1 MHFYIKLTL
10 ALASIATAS
19 CQTTG
24 LPGIHASQNSVT
36 NCLTYHRCQVTGKL
50 AINGSG
56 RYADYTLTTPEN
68 RCFPLLISKS
78 QRKQVGQYE
87 EKTVKMTG
95 YLLLR
100 MAEDSDDLLS
110 TLGYFDRT
118 LPSYGSCK
126 GEVGVLYVQNIR

>member
-10 ALASIATAS
+10 ALASVATAS

-24 LPGIHASQNSVT
+24 LPGINASQNSVT
-36 NCLTYHRCQVTGKL
+36 NCLTYQRCQVTGKL

-56 RYADYTLTTPEN
+56 QYADYTLTTPEN
-68 RCFPLLISKS
+68 RCFPLLLSNQ
-78 QRKQVGQYE
+78 QRLQAGQYKE
-87 EKTVKMTG
+87 RTVKISG
-95 YLLLR
+95 LLLLR
-100 MAEDSDDLLS
+100 QTEGPPETLS
-110 TLGYFDRT
+110 VGYFDRT